1 MAALSAADHAALGLL
16 LLPYADKCGINGRPQ
31 LMTKIAAKW
40 VTMLEGMGWVLAP
53 PDVGNVAMSAPNRV
67 LTSALCIS
75 MAQQLGYAGLNTE
88 WNTCGVGWVVD
99 AETAT
104 WGFVAP

>member
-1 MAALSAADHAALGLL
+1 MAALSAANHESLGLL
-16 LLPYADKCGINGRPQ
+16 LLPYANACGIDGRPQ
-31 LMTKIAAKW
+31 RMTKIAAKW

-53 PDVGNVAMSAPNRV
+53 PDVGNTPLAAGDRV
-67 LTSALCIS
+67 LASALCIS
-75 MAQQLGYAGLNTE
+75 MAQQEGYAGLSVE

-104 WGFVAP
+104 WGFTVP